1 MKPGILRFNF
11 YQNCKVMKIRSL
23 IVVFTLAAFSNPRVL
38 SAQDLLLGREQI
50 IALTTNWE
58 GGRFADGRP
67 KVSDDILNRTKNVS
81 IEQAWSVLRNNGYKN
96 QFCGEWIIIH
106 PDQAMVGRA
115 LTAQYMPKR
124 VAIRE
129 VLEKRGVE
137 KGYIGDMVSWPID
150 LLQEGDLYVADSY
163 GKINEGPI
171 IGDNL
176 GTR

>member
-81 IEQAWSVLRNNGYKN
+81 IEQAWSV
-96 QFCGEWIIIH
+96 
-106 PDQAMVGRA
+106 
-115 LTAQYMPKR
+115 
-124 VAIRE
+124 
-129 VLEKRGVE
+129 
-137 KGYIGDMVSWPID
+137 
-150 LLQEGDLYVADSY
+150 
-163 GKINEGPI
+163 
-171 IGDNL
+171 
-176 GTR
+176 